1 MRKAI
6 TRFFVVAAAAVT
18 ISGISLAKDYQCRQ
32 RNGCVAH
39 KVVNGV
45 LKPVNFRKGD
55 LVSTQ
60 DGWVVDT
67 TRGWKKIKSTGSGTG
82 PK

>member
-1 MRKAI
+1 MRRTILRAFAVA
-6 TRFFVVAAAAVT
+6 TTVVAV
-18 ISGISLAKDYQCRQ
+18 SSISLAKDYQCRL
-32 RNGCVAH
+32 RSGCVAY

-45 LKPVNFRKGD
+45 SKPVSFRKGD

-67 TRGWKKIKSTGSGTG
+67 TKGWKKIKSKGQTGL